1 MSEIAIRVDDVSK
14 RFRVYRERPDS
25 LKERVTSFHRIR
37 HDDFWALKNVSLEVP
52 KGCVYGLVGHNGSG
66 KSSLLRIMAGIHRP
80 TSGTV
85 TTDGR
90 ISALLELG
98 AGFHPDLSGREN
110 IYLNSAI
117 LGLSKKETDR
127 LYDQI
132 VEFSGIAEFMDTP
145 VKHYSSGMYVR
156 LGFSVAVHVEPQIL
170 IIDEVIAVGDE
181 EFQRR
186 CFEHLNKLRR
196 QGATI
201 VMVTHGLGYV
211 QSLCDEA
218 TWLDHGEV
226 QAQGAAAKVVRKY
239 MTQVNEHEIERI
251 EHEVAEA
258 AAEATPEEAAA
269 IESRRLGSIARI
281 DGMEFLDA
289 AGDPLTV
296 ATVFE
301 PITFRVRFHADKPI
315 RTPLISFVL
324 FTEGGQP
331 IAHPGLRFKNHDAP
345 VLQGDGY
352 VDFEVPRF
360 PLASGMYTISIAMHD
375 RPGGSVLDRQDDAY
389 ELRVQPGS
397 KGMFGMVDIGG
408 EWGEVEAPVVD
419 ESLLAD

>member
-1 MSEIAIRVDDVSK
+1 MTEIAIKVDDVSK
-14 RFRVYRERPDS
+14 RFRVYKERPDS
-25 LKERVTSFHRIR
+25 LKERVTSLHRIR
-37 HDDFWALKNVSLEVP
+37 HEDFWALQNVSLEVP

-110 IYLNSAI
+110 VYLNSAI

-132 VEFSGIAEFMDTP
+132 VEFSGISEFMDTP

-201 VMVTHGLGYV
+201 VMVTHGLGFV
-211 QSLCDEA
+211 SSLCDEA
-218 TWLDHGEV
+218 TWLDHGHV
-226 QAQGAAAKVVRKY
+226 LGQGPAGKVVRKY
-239 MTQVNEHEIERI
+239 MSLVNEQEVERL
-251 EHEVAEA
+251 EHEAAEA
-258 AAEATPEEAAA
+258 ADVSDEIVAERRHGA
-269 IESRRLGSIARI
+269 IASIEGMDYL
-281 DGMEFLDA
+281 DGDDEHVA
-289 AGDPLTV
+289 V
-296 ATVFE
+296 ATVLKPF
-301 PITFRVRFHADKPI
+301 TFRIRFNTSKPI
-315 RTPLISFVL
+315 RTPLISFAL
-324 FTEGGQP
+324 FTEGGLA
-331 IAHPGLRFKNHDAP
+331 ISHPGMRFKNDTSP
-345 VLQGDGY
+345 VIEGDGY
-352 VDFEVPRF
+352 VDFHVPRF
-360 PLASGMYTISIAMHD
+360 PLAPGLYTINVAMHD
-375 RPGGSVLDRQDDAY
+375 RPGGSVLDRKDDAY
-389 ELRVQPGS
+389 QLHVQPGE
-397 KGMFGMVDIGG
+397 KGMWGMVDLNG
-408 EWGEVEAPVVD
+408 EWSKVHATEVD
-419 ESLLAD
+419 EARLDD